1 MVERLF
7 QYIAWLLENDRELHN
22 PKPRIVPVRN
32 TMIQIQLPKEKIAGV
47 SLKNHMLLAAG
58 ILGTTGAS
66 LKRMLA
72 LGAGGVVTKSIGPVA
87 IPGHHGPA
95 LIPVDCGLINAM
107 GLPNPSKD
115 FVDEIAPLKGEPVV
129 VSIFG
134 GTPEEFGTVASWF
147 PDALAFELNLSCP
160 HAEGYG
166 AAIGVDPKTV
176 RKCTEIVK
184 SFNKPVWVKLTP
196 NVTDIKT
203 IGKAAEEG
211 GADALVAINT
221 VKAMRISTGLRRPVL
236 GNTFGGLSGK
246 AIFPI
251 AVRSVYDLY
260 DAVDIPIIGC
270 GGITT
275 ADNVL
280 EMMMA
285 GASAVQIG
293 SGVYDSV
300 NIFSEIAAELYSP
313 DGISAEEIVGC
324 AHV

>member
-1 MVERLF
+1 
-7 QYIAWLLENDRELHN
+7 
-22 PKPRIVPVRN
+22 
-32 TMIQIQLPKEKIAGV
+32 MIQIKLPEEEIAGV
-47 SLKNHMLLAAG
+47 PLKNHMLLAAG

-72 LGAGGVVTKSIGPVA
+72 LGAGGVVTKSIGPNP

-115 FVDEIAPLKGEPVV
+115 FVEEISPLKGEPVV

-134 GTPEEFGTVASWF
+134 GTPAEFGEVASWF
-147 PDALAFELNLSCP
+147 SNAAAFELNLSCP

-166 AAIGVDPKTV
+166 AAIGVDPRIV
-176 RKCTEIVK
+176 QECTEIVK
-184 SFNKPVWVKLTP
+184 TYNKPVWVKLTP
-196 NVTDIKT
+196 NVTDIKM
-203 IGKAAEEG
+203 IGKAAEKG

-221 VKAMRISTGLRRPVL
+221 VKAMRISTELCRPVL
-236 GNTFGGLSGK
+236 GNVFGGLSGK
-246 AIFPI
+246 AVFPI

-260 DAVDIPIIGC
+260 EAVGIPIIGC

-275 ADNVL
+275 ADNVV

-285 GASAVQIG
+285 GASSVEIG
-293 SGVYDSV
+293 SAIYDSV
-300 NIFSEIAAELYSP
+300 NVFSEIAADLYAE
-313 DGISAEEIVGC
+313 DGIPAEEIVGC